1 VNTTATSDGP
11 ELPQVLAGK
20 ALVLTG
26 GLEDFTRDEAVRAI
40 ETRGGRVTS
49 SVSKKTDYVVVGVDP
64 GSKAAKAAEVGV
76 PILDEEGFK
85 RLLDD
90 GPADQEA
97 AGE

>member
-1 VNTTATSDGP
+1 
-11 ELPQVLAGK
+11 
-20 ALVLTG
+20 
-26 GLEDFTRDEAVRAI
+26 
-40 ETRGGRVTS
+40 
-49 SVSKKTDYVVVGVDP
+49 VSKKTDYVVVGVDP